1 MSDEIDIE
9 EHDIMNNPSIKSIF
23 PDLSVVKKEINEF
36 YQSGMLILVYI
47 FFYYSMILSLEIV
60 MR

>member
-47 FFYYSMILSLEIV
+47 YLFFTIQ
-60 MR
+60 